1 MTLPSRRDFLVS
13 ALTATFAKPLLA
25 APLASPVSHEGGVA
39 AHRALLLNRGVNL
52 SGWYGGWGE
61 YSPAHLSTWTTPAD
75 LAFIRAAGLQYVR
88 LCIDPVQLT
97 AGGFDSAD
105 STAALARLDKSID
118 DILAAGLGLSIT
130 LFPKSDYKQALL
142 TPDGAGAFLTLWKFL
157 ATHFASRNP
166 DRVFFDLLNEPEIDD
181 AVRWNALQA
190 RVVEAIRSVD
200 QRHTL
205 IATGNRF
212 AGIDELLLISPL
224 SDKNVVYTFH
234 FYEPFPFTHQ
244 GATWT
249 QSALARLK
257 HVPYPGDP
265 EKLGPMVA
273 SASDPGVRDEL
284 AGYAAGAWDRT
295 TIRQRL
301 KQARTWADAH
311 GVTVICNE
319 FGAFR
324 DTIPQAERAVYLA
337 DVRTSLEF
345 LAIPW
350 AAWDYRGNFGFVTH
364 DEDGSIVPEIPIM
377 QALGLTLPAPVT
389 APVAPAAAPSTAPPA
404 TSN

>member
-25 APLASPVSHEGGVA
+25 APLASPVSHEGGVTA
-39 AHRALLLNRGVNL
+39 RRALLLNRGVNL

-118 DILAAGLGLSIT
+118 DILAVGLGLSIT
-130 LFPKSDYKQALL
+130 VFPKSDYKQALL

-190 RVVEAIRSVD
+190 RVVEAIRSID
-200 QRHTL
+200 QQHTRDRRAAADL
-205 IATGNRF
+205 
-212 AGIDELLLISPL
+212 P
-224 SDKNVVYTFH
+224 
-234 FYEPFPFTHQ
+234 
-244 GATWT
+244 
-249 QSALARLK
+249 LARQERGL
-257 HVPYPGDP
+257 HLPLLRALPFHPPGSCVDAI
-265 EKLGPMVA
+265 GP
-273 SASDPGVRDEL
+273 
-284 AGYAAGAWDRT
+284 GA
-295 TIRQRL
+295 
-301 KQARTWADAH
+301 
-311 GVTVICNE
+311 
-319 FGAFR
+319 
-324 DTIPQAERAVYLA
+324 PQACSLSRRSGETWSHGRKRERSGSARRAGGL
-337 DVRTSLEF
+337 RRWSL
-345 LAIPW
+345 
-350 AAWDYRGNFGFVTH
+350 
-364 DEDGSIVPEIPIM
+364 GSNDH
-377 QALGLTLPAPVT
+377 
-389 APVAPAAAPSTAPPA
+389 PAAAETGAHLGGRA
-404 TSN
+404 RRDRHL